1 VERVSRLALFSR
13 RQEEEERPPRYLI
26 AVAESDLGNGAQSLI
41 DFSCALFKMPS
52 PCKAY
57 HSPVPNDDNRR

>member
-26 AVAESDLGNGAQSLI
+26 AVAESDLGNGAQS
-41 DFSCALFKMPS
+41 
-52 PCKAY
+52 
-57 HSPVPNDDNRR
+57 